1 MRIASIIALCLAITV
16 ALACIVSYM
25 AGAQLRG
32 NYRSRISITLP
43 ADEAAVWAA
52 ITDYAAVPSW
62 WPAVTAVRTQKLS
75 DGTEITW
82 NRGRDGRETPFRT
95 QESLPTERLA
105 RVIARDA
112 ASPGIAWEFT
122 LAKAPVAALSSRS
135 PQTAPATPPSSAPSP
150 TGFSPSIPRR
160 RITSPTSKNISRQPR
175 RKRASKKGLPRRA
188 SVLQTPSSAGET
200 RARQQQS

>member
-82 NRGRDGRETPFRT
+82 NKGRDGRETPFRT

-122 LAKAPVAALSSRS
+122 LAKAPSGGTQLTLTADGPRDPSFFRAIANWFFAFDTTQKDYLTHL
-135 PQTAPATPPSSAPSP
+135 QKHFAPAKP
-150 TGFSPSIPRR
+150 
-160 RITSPTSKNISRQPR
+160 
-175 RKRASKKGLPRRA
+175 
-188 SVLQTPSSAGET
+188 
-200 RARQQQS
+200 